1 MQIKQFES
9 PTLLP
14 TLDALEAE
22 FGCEDEQCAA
32 GRRRQGG
39 APMDARFTPTQ
50 SEFPTHLRAA
60 RPTVGAMKPSS
71 LDAAIMRPSLARRAL
86 RGLARFL
93 IVFCVGVGTILAW
106 QSYGDAARAMIAN
119 SSPQLGW
126 LAPQTAPVVP
136 IAPAPAGAASSD
148 VQQLAFGLAAVRQS
162 VDLLTAQL
170 AAGEGQMGG
179 RYRQAAGGP
188 AGDSAQALS
197 GSAAANRSPGAQTG
211 PGDTAALTVGAGA
224 LTSRRYQV
232 HERWDLICPRKVV

>member
-1 MQIKQFES
+1 MQIKQFDL

-22 FGCEDEQCAA
+22 FGCEDEQWAA

-50 SEFPTHLRAA
+50 SDSPTHPRAA
-60 RPTVGAMKPSS
+60 RPTVGAIKPSS
-71 LDAAIMRPSLARRAL
+71 LDGAIMRPSLARRVL
-86 RGLARFL
+86 RRLARFL

-126 LAPQTAPVVP
+126 LAPQTVPVVP
-136 IAPAPAGAASSD
+136 IALAPAGAASSD

-170 AAGEGQMGG
+170 AAGEGQVGADIAKL
-179 RYRQAAGGP
+179 QADQQEILHKLSAGPPRPTAAP
-188 AGDSAQALS
+188 AHKPVPLTPPPSPSAQA
-197 GSAAANRSPGAQTG
+197 R
-211 PGDTAALTVGAGA
+211 
-224 LTSRRYQV
+224 
-232 HERWDLICPRKVV
+232 